1 MEKFLE
7 HIQEAEKIIRT
18 IDHMTYITFPIVQDK
33 RILFKIISETKKAI
47 VSCINAILQY
57 EYLYKR
63 INLYKSQESNFRTF
77 RENCAPRYSITK
89 EEIQMILELFE
100 ILYEHKNSQMEFL
113 KDKKIIILS
122 ENYKI
127 KMITLEKV
135 KEFLN
140 LAKKI
145 LKKSKDF
152 FMKNQ

>member
-18 IDHMTYITFPIVQDK
+18 IDHMTYITFPLIQDK
-33 RILFKIISETKKAI
+33 RLLLKIISETKTAI

-63 INLYKSQESNFRTF
+63 INLYKNQQTNFRTF
-77 RENCAPRYSITK
+77 KDKCAPRYNITK
-89 EEIQMILELFE
+89 EEIDLILELFDVLE
-100 ILYEHKNSQMEFL
+100 EHKNSQLEFI
-113 KDKKIIILS
+113 KDKKIVILS
-122 ENYKI
+122 ENMRA
-127 KMITLEKV
+127 KMINLEKV

-145 LKKSKDF
+145 LKKAKDVF
-152 FMKNQ
+152 LR